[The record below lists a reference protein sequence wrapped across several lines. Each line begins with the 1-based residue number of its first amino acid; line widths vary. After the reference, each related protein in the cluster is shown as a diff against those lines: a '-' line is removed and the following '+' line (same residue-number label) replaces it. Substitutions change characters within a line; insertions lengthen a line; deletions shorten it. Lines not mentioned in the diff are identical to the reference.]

1 MDLLEE
7 LEFRG
12 LIYQVTNRNL
22 LSELLNRDSITLYN
36 GFDPTADSMTIGN
49 LVPILLLRRFQLA
62 GHHPIALIGGGTGL
76 IGDPSGKNTERQLNT
91 LETVAMWTEKF
102 KNQLSIYLDFDVKSN
117 PAQICNNYDWLS
129 NLDLISFL
137 RDVGKHFPIN
147 YMLAKESVSSRLEG
161 GISFTEF
168 TYMVLQSYD
177 YLWLYENLDCTLQ
190 TGGSDQWGNITAGA
204 DLVRRSTGNMVFGLT
219 CPLVTGSDGSKIG
232 KTETGAIWLDANR
245 TSPYQFYQYWLNVN
259 DSDVVAF
266 LKIFTF
272 LTPNEILELEAEVKE
287 KPWERIAQRM
297 LAREVTELVHGNTLM
312 QRAENI
318 SNALFYGNV
327 AELTATEIEEG
338 LNDVPTFAIQGDQE
352 VKLVDLLARENISPS
367 KRRAREDIKNGAIS
381 VNDRRFTDVSGALTK
396 DNRID
401 GKYVVIRRGKSK
413 YYLGVWGN

>member
-1 MDLLEE
+1 
-7 LEFRG
+7 
-12 LIYQVTNRNL
+12 
-22 LSELLNRDSITLYN
+22 
-36 GFDPTADSMTIGN
+36 
-49 LVPILLLRRFQLA
+49 
-62 GHHPIALIGGGTGL
+62 
-76 IGDPSGKNTERQLNT
+76 
-91 LETVAMWTEKF
+91 
-102 KNQLSIYLDFDVKSN
+102 
-117 PAQICNNYDWLS
+117 
-129 NLDLISFL
+129 
-137 RDVGKHFPIN
+137 
-147 YMLAKESVSSRLEG
+147 
-161 GISFTEF
+161 
-168 TYMVLQSYD
+168 
-177 YLWLYENLDCTLQ
+177 LDCTLQ

-219 CPLVTGSDGSKIG
+219 CPLVTGSDGSKLG